1 MIRGWVARRPGTS
14 AASHPGWWSAV
25 DEPEGGRSGEAV
37 EQPPAMV
44 SAQPVDQQLVLVDV
58 TVRCERAD
66 ELAVALHLHGHR
78 PH

>member
-1 MIRGWVARRPGTS
+1 MIRGWSPGGQVRQGEHTLLVVWSRRAVRRQERRGRRT
-14 AASHPGWWSAV
+14 AACHG
-25 DEPEGGRSGEAV
+25 
-37 EQPPAMV
+37 

-66 ELAVALHLHGHR
+66 ELAVALHLYGHR